1 MEYCVQMWIKRK
13 QLEAVGGFKK
23 SILDEMT
30 EAIDAKAAVRQYL
43 ESLSS
48 IHCLARET
56 IDSFVSDARKAIDE
70 AYARY
75 AAFSSDSCIG
85 LTAFRV
91 EDGNSS
97 EKFPLVREWDDVRLA
112 LQEKNPRLVNLQK
125 QYVTGRSSED
135 PVPQWGGA

>member
-56 IDSFVSDARKAIDE
+56 IDSFV
-70 AYARY
+70 
-75 AAFSSDSCIG
+75 G
-85 LTAFRV
+85 LQAV
-91 EDGNSS
+91 
-97 EKFPLVREWDDVRLA
+97 VW
-112 LQEKNPRLVNLQK
+112 VN
-125 QYVTGRSSED
+125 
-135 PVPQWGGA
+135 